1 MLQTIKNYYNK
12 SNTIIRFIGVG
23 LINTIIGISSIF
35 LLLNVFG
42 FSYWVSTFIGNGIGA
57 IISYFLNRNFT
68 FNSNVNNKK
77 GIALFLF
84 VILVSYYVSYNIGYS
99 LINKNVLSTNIYGEE
114 LSILLAALIYTVLN
128 YLGQRYLTFKQV

>member
-1 MLQTIKNYYNK
+1 MLQIIKNYYNK
-12 SNTIIRFIGVG
+12 SNTVVRFIGVG
-23 LINTIIGISSIF
+23 IINTIIGISSIF

-42 FSYWVSTFIGNGIGA
+42 FSYWISTFIGNSIGA
-57 IISYFLNRNFT
+57 IISYILNRNFT
-68 FNSNVNNKK
+68 FNSNVSNKK
-77 GIALFLF
+77 GIVLFLF

-99 LINKNVLSTNIYGEE
+99 LINKNVLSTNLYGEE